1 MQRQRVTQIRIAGFG
16 GQGVVLAGTLLGH
29 AAVRQGLWVAGS
41 NAYGAQA
48 RGGAARS
55 EVVVSSGPIAFP
67 HVIRADILVAM
78 SQAGYD
84 AFIGRMAESG
94 ARVIYDSSLVTPG
107 PVEGVRQAGIS
118 ATDTAVTELEI
129 KQVANIVMLGALAA
143 LTGVVGNE
151 ALETVARDQVPT
163 RFLES
168 NLRALARG
176 FELGEKESRRRG
188 KEKV

>member
-1 MQRQRVTQIRIAGFG
+1 MQPQSVTQIRIAGFG

-55 EVVVSSGPIAFP
+55 EVVVSFGPIAFP

-84 AFIGRMAESG
+84 AFIAHTAESG
-94 ARVIYDSSLVTPG
+94 AQVIYDSALVTRRS
-107 PVEGVRQAGIS
+107 VEGVRQTGIP
-118 ATDTAVTELEI
+118 ATDTAVSELEN

-151 ALETVARDQVPT
+151 ALETVARDQVPA
-163 RFLES
+163 RFVES

-176 FELGEKESRRRG
+176 FELGEKERPRG
-188 KEKV
+188 GREKV